1 MRPLLAIFAVILTLF
16 LAVLLALTLRH
27 DAGYVLLSIGQ
38 WTVETS
44 VAFFGIFLLLVFAV
58 FYFVLRLLIRLFR
71 VPGQALAASRRFQLQ
86 RSHRL
91 LTEGLQQLTVGNWK
105 AAERTLV
112 KGLAN
117 SRAPS
122 LNYIGAAQAARR
134 LGDQSGYDNLLQHV
148 EQLPARE
155 AATFKLTQAA
165 FLLEDGQAGQARDLL
180 LALRDQ
186 QQPPP
191 PRLLELLA
199 QSYQQLG
206 DWKSL
211 QGLLSQIKEH
221 HVVDP
226 AGFQQLSTQTY
237 GGLLR
242 DTGQQGTLD
251 DLHKLWQTIPA
262 KLRGEE
268 SLIIEYTGQ
277 LRDHGAGDEAETLL
291 REALKK
297 QWSDRLVVGYGVIGR
312 GNVAAQLAHAEGWL
326 QERPQDAYLLL
337 SCGRLANRNNQPEKA
352 RDYLERSL
360 KIQPD
365 PDAYQELGEVL
376 EELGQP
382 AAALQ
387 AYRAGL
393 RLLSGRLEAKHGAAV
408 LTAGGSGSTAL
419 VQGAGGA
426 VVAGGALRT

>member
-1 MRPLLAIFAVILTLF
+1 MRLLLAILAIIAALF
-16 LAVLLALTLRH
+16 LSVLLALTLRH
-27 DAGYVLLSIGQ
+27 DGGYVLLSIGQ

-44 VAFFGIFLLLVFAV
+44 VAFFGVFLFLLFAA
-58 FYFVLRLLIRLFR
+58 FYFLVRLIIRLFR
-71 VPGQALAASRRFQLQ
+71 APGQAFAASRRFQLQ

-91 LTEGLQQLTVGNWK
+91 LTEGLQQLAAGHWK
-105 AAERTLV
+105 AAERMLV

-117 SRAPS
+117 SRVPS
-122 LNYIGAAQAARR
+122 LHYIGAAQAARR
-134 LGDQSGYDNLLQHV
+134 LGDQSGYDNLLRQV
-148 EQLPARE
+148 EQLPAHE

-165 FLLEDGQAGQARDLL
+165 FLLEDGQAEQARDLL
-180 LALRDQ
+180 LTLRDQ
-186 QQPPP
+186 EQPPS
-191 PRLLELLA
+191 PRLLELLV

-211 QGLLSQIKEH
+211 QGLLNPIREH
-221 HVVDP
+221 RVFDP

-251 DLHKLWQTIPA
+251 DLHKLWQTIPT
-262 KLRGEE
+262 KWRGDE
-268 SLIIEYTGQ
+268 SLVIEYAGQ

-297 QWSDRLVVGYGVIGR
+297 QWSDRLVVGYGVMGR

-326 QERPQDAYLLL
+326 PERTQDAYLLL
-337 SCGRLANRNNQPEKA
+337 TCGRLANRNNQPEKA

-360 KIQPD
+360 KVQPD

-393 RLLSGRLEAKHGAAV
+393 RLLSGRLEAKQGAAL
-408 LTAGGSGSTAL
+408 LTAAGSGSTAL

-426 VVAGGALRT
+426 VLAGGAPGT